1 MLLFNAL
8 IDCCG
13 EQVKEAFDDDDDWLL
28 PPLKGFSES
37 SKLLGQNSIIKK
49 LSYEGVIVHLMC
61 SVLLVSD
68 QLIYLIQHF
77 YSLKKLKPII
87 E

>member
-37 SKLLGQNSIIKK
+37 
-49 LSYEGVIVHLMC
+49 
-61 SVLLVSD
+61 
-68 QLIYLIQHF
+68 
-77 YSLKKLKPII
+77 
-87 E
+87 